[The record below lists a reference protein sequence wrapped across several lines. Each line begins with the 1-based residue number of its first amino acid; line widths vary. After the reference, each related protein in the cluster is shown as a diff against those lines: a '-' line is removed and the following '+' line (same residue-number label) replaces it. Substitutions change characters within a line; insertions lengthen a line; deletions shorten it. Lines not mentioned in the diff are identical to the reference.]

1 MLKEYDYYFINL
13 MNNFKKCEKKIGRA
27 DIYKTESKLS
37 ITLPDDFVLHYLEF
51 NGGTPEKSWWNGDE
65 GFEPVEVAGF
75 KPFVYNTQTNDDPR
89 SLIDGCYISM
99 LDREVIPRNLLPFA
113 NDWGGNF
120 FCLNLDNYSIVYF
133 ATDSFDED
141 LTMQENHIKLQRYLI
156 NSFSNFV
163 ERLVTEESLP

>member
-1 MLKEYDYYFINL
+1 

-37 ITLPDDFVLHYLEF
+37 ITLPDDFVSHYLQF
-51 NGGTPEKSWWNGDE
+51 NGGIPEKSWWDGGE

-141 LTMQENHIKLQRYLI
+141 LTMQENHIKIQRYLT

-163 ERLVTEESLP
+163 DGLVPEESLP